1 MKFLVVLLPLAVV
14 LSTMSASREPSAPDA
29 SSSPWL
35 LIANK
40 GEQTLGLVDP
50 QAGKQVAT
58 VAESGTT
65 GHEVIASPDGRVA
78 YVPIYGNSGVGKPGT
93 DGSTIDVIDIAS
105 RKVTGK
111 IDFGHGVRPHC
122 PLIGPKD
129 GMLYVTTEL
138 DKTIS
143 IIDPKSLKIVG
154 TIPTGQPE
162 SHMLTIT
169 ADGKRGYTA
178 NVGPGTVSV
187 LDMEKRKT
195 LEIIPISAQVQRIAV
210 SNDGK
215 FVFTSDQI
223 KPQMAV
229 IDTATNKVK
238 TWIPLPGFGYGSA
251 ATPDGRW
258 LVVAVPTAK
267 KVAVVDLA
275 TMKVAHEIDVPA
287 APQESLVRP
296 DGQMAYV
303 SCDASKKIVAIRTS
317 DWTVEKMINARLG
330 GGWFGLGGQPVR
342 LTRVCCK
349 GGAVP
354 YCTRVAVLSL
364 ADFCN
369 AASSSSTSLLCFRG
383 STEV

>member
-1 MKFLVVLLPLAVV
+1 MQLEIAMKFLVVLLPLAVV
-14 LSTMSASREPSAPDA
+14 LSTMSASHETSAPDA
-29 SSSPWL
+29 ASPSSML

-50 QAGKQVAT
+50 QAEKQVAT
-58 VAESGTT
+58 IAESGIT
-65 GHEVIASPDGRVA
+65 GHEVIASPDGHTA

-93 DGSTIDVIDIAS
+93 DGSVIDVIDIAS

-111 IDFGHGVRPHC
+111 IDFERGVRPHC

-143 IIDPKSLKIVG
+143 IIDPKTLKIVG

-169 ADGKRGYTA
+169 ADGRRGYTA

-187 LDMEKRKT
+187 LDMESRKT
-195 LEIIPISAQVQRIAV
+195 ITVIPVSGQVQRIAA

-215 FVFTSDQI
+215 FVFTSDQT

-238 TWIPLPGFGYGSA
+238 TWIPLPGLGYGSA
-251 ATPDGRW
+251 ATPDGKW

-317 DWTVEKMINARLG
+317 DWTVEKMIDAGAGADGLAWAGAR
-330 GGWFGLGGQPVR
+330 
-342 LTRVCCK
+342 
-349 GGAVP
+349 
-354 YCTRVAVLSL
+354 
-364 ADFCN
+364 
-369 AASSSSTSLLCFRG
+369 
-383 STEV
+383 